1 MNKTNVLSSLLVL
14 LFMVSCLTF
23 FSVSATVNDPTG
35 VYEEP
40 TTQAV
45 ETEPTTE
52 PPTTTVATT
61 KATTKNTKP
70 ITTTAL
76 TTSKSTAKKTD
87 AATAAD
93 PVYTSTT
100 TTTTTTA
107 KAVNNV
113 ETTVQA
119 GTKETK
125 EIHTTEKPTE
135 PTTAAKN
142 IVNYGNKYRPL
153 KWLSLAVM
161 IGCIAALIAV
171 NVRYRKKYG
180 KNPPKKPTNSRGGA
194 NKKPKLDTSARF
206 TPPVKKA
213 DDKENLDKTA
223 VVDLSSFSKK
233 PKADD
238 DYFGEKK
245 RHEEDNLYNG
255 KKSDDDDDLYI

>member
-52 PPTTTVATT
+52 PPVTTSTTKGTTIKNTTT
-61 KATTKNTKP
+61 
-70 ITTTAL
+70 TTTTT

-107 KAVNNV
+107 KAVDNA

-161 IGCIAALIAV
+161 IGCIVALIAV

-180 KNPPKKPTNSRGGA
+180 KNPPKKPTNSRGDT

-206 TPPVKKA
+206 TPPAKNA
-213 DDKENLDKTA
+213 DDRENLDKTA

-245 RHEEDNLYNG
+245 RYEKDNLYNG
-255 KKSDDDDDLYI
+255 KKSDDDDLYI